1 MSTLPRSPAV
11 HTYGPDPDQRAEL
24 WLPATPPPWPVVVLI
39 HGGFWRARYDLDLM
53 RPLAA
58 DLAGRGMAAW
68 NLEYRRVGQP
78 GGGWAGTVHD
88 VAAGIDALAGAHPGL
103 DLDRVA
109 VVGHSAGG
117 HLALW
122 AAGTPLPGTAPRAV
136 AVAAVVSLA
145 GVADLEAGAAQG
157 LSDGAVAAFLGAHP
171 AEAPERY
178 LAASPIARVPLGVP
192 QLLVHGDA
200 DDVVP
205 VGHSRDYAAA
215 ATAAGDAAE
224 LLELRGVDHFAV
236 IDPAS
241 DAWAATAKW
250 LASWL
255 AALP

>member
-1 MSTLPRSPAV
+1 MGTPPGSPSV
-11 HTYGPDPDQRAEL
+11 HAYGPDPDQRAEL
-24 WLPATPPPWPVVVLI
+24 WLPATPPPWRVVVLL

-53 RPLAA
+53 RPLAG

-78 GGGWAGTVHD
+78 GGGWPGTADD

-103 DLDRVA
+103 DLGRVA

-122 AAGTPLPGTAPRAV
+122 AAGATTSSAAPRV
-136 AVAAVVSLA
+136 VRVAAVVSLA
-145 GVADLEAGAAQG
+145 GVADLAAGAAQG
-157 LSDGAVAAFLGAHP
+157 LSDGAVAAFLGADP

-178 LAASPIARVPLGVP
+178 LAASPIARVPLGIP

-205 VGHSRDYAAA
+205 VGHSRGYAAR

-241 DAWAATAKW
+241 DAWAATA
-250 LASWL
+250 AWL